1 VKCEIKKC
9 EKEKEKVKRMIIR
22 KSQMW
27 KNENKKNGKKIVLK
41 TKLLFG
47 NWPKHYIGQ
56 FSIGFCKNQPLC
68 ILVGIYI

>member
-1 VKCEIKKC
+1 
-9 EKEKEKVKRMIIR
+9 MIIR